1 MLIKLNEVKARTG
14 LSRSSI
20 YAYIDKGIFP
30 AQVKLGERCV
40 AWVDSEIEE
49 WVLSKVLARDAAN
62 SSTYQIIDDEYY
74 RGVIRAYIKI
84 PL

>member
-1 MLIKLNEVKARTG
+1 MNMLIKLNEVKARTG

-20 YAYIDKGIFP
+20 YAYIDRGLFP

-62 SSTYQIIDDEYY
+62 STTY
-74 RGVIRAYIKI
+74 
-84 PL
+84 

>member
-1 MLIKLNEVKARTG
+1 MLKLREVQKITG

-40 AWVDSEIEE
+40 AWVDSEVEE

-62 SSTYQIIDDEYY
+62 SSNY
-74 RGVIRAYIKI
+74 
-84 PL
+84 

>member
-1 MLIKLNEVKARTG
+1 MLIKLNEVKAKTG

-40 AWVDSEIEE
+40 AWVDIEIES
-49 WVLSKVLARDAAN
+49 WVQGKINARDAVN
-62 SSTYQIIDDEYY
+62 DEDFINKT
-74 RGVIRAYIKI
+74 GEKK
-84 PL
+84 

>member
-1 MLIKLNEVKARTG
+1 MLKLREVQKITG

-40 AWVDSEIEE
+40 AWVDSEVEE

-62 SSTYQIIDDEYY
+62 SSTY
-74 RGVIRAYIKI
+74 
-84 PL
+84 

>member
-30 AQVKLGERCV
+30 AQVKLGERSV
-40 AWVDSEIEE
+40 AWLDTEIES
-49 WVLSKVLARDAAN
+49 WVEGKINARDAMN
-62 SSTYQIIDDEYY
+62 DEDFINKM
-74 RGVIRAYIKI
+74 GGKNEEV
-84 PL
+84 